1 MTCPCTRRTFLHDAA
16 IVAIAAVAPPAARRR
31 AWFAPAPLRIGVAEF
46 ARDPSAIARTRGL
59 QLGLEE
65 ARHAAALF
73 GGTIELTPVTTAALP
88 THRLSAVVGGGTTDD
103 CASLSEAASA
113 ARVLHLNV
121 GCSSDDLRGAGCR
134 PETFHVAPSDAMLR
148 DAVAQA
154 DHPADAWATA
164 WDPSL
169 VRYGAD
175 TLNQRFRAR
184 FRQSMTAEA
193 WTAWV
198 AIKMLWEASLRTR
211 ATDGAAIGAY
221 LRAESTQ
228 FDGHKGRPLSFRSWD
243 QQLRQPVYVVAPSP
257 VPGGVTRVIAELPAT
272 TGDTEA
278 SRDALDRLGTGRA
291 DSRCR
296 LAS

>member
-1 MTCPCTRRTFLHDAA
+1 MTSACTRRTFLHEAA
-16 IVAIAAVAPPAARRR
+16 IVAIAAIAPPPARKRES
-31 AWFAPAPLRIGVAEF
+31 FGPAPLRIGVVEF
-46 ARDPSAIARTRGL
+46 ADDRSPAARTRGL
-59 QLGLEE
+59 QLGLDE

-73 GGTIELTPVTTAALP
+73 GGAIELIRTTAGTLP
-88 THRLSAVVGGGTTDD
+88 THRLGAVLGGDTAAD
-103 CASLSEAASA
+103 CVSLSAAASA

-121 GCSSDDLRGAGCR
+121 GCSSDELRGARCR
-134 PETFHVAPSDAMLR
+134 PETFHVAPSEAMLH

-154 DHPADAWATA
+154 GHPADAWAAA

-169 VRYGAD
+169 VRFGAD

-184 FRQSMTAEA
+184 FGQSMTADA

-198 AIKMLWEASLRTR
+198 AIKMLWEASLRAR
-211 ATDGAAIGAY
+211 ATDSAAIGAY

-243 QQLRQPVYVVAPSP
+243 QQLRQPVYVVARDT
-257 VPGGVTRVIAELPAT
+257 GGTTRVVAELPAPT
-272 TGDTEA
+272 ADAES
-278 SRDALDRLGTGRA
+278 SRDVLDRLGTRRA
-291 DSRCR
+291 GSRCR

>member
-1 MTCPCTRRTFLHDAA
+1 MTPPCTRRTFLHDAA
-16 IVAIAAVAPPAARRR
+16 IVAISAIAPPLARKRE
-31 AWFAPAPLRIGVAEF
+31 WFAPAPLRIGVVEF
-46 ARDPSAIARTRGL
+46 VHHPSAAARTRGL
-59 QLGLEE
+59 QLGLDE

-73 GGTIELTPVTTAALP
+73 GGTIELTRVTAATLP
-88 THRLSAVVGGGTTDD
+88 THRLSAVVGGDTTDD

-121 GCSSDDLRGAGCR
+121 GCSADDLRGAGCR
-134 PETFHVAPSDAMLR
+134 PETFHVMPSDAMLR
-148 DAVAQA
+148 DAVALSG
-154 DHPADAWATA
+154 HPADAWAAA

-169 VRYGAD
+169 VRFGAD

-184 FRQSMTAEA
+184 FRQSMTADA

-211 ATDGAAIGAY
+211 ATDSGAIDAY

-243 QQLRQPVYVVAPSP
+243 QQLRQPVYVVAR
-257 VPGGVTRVIAELPAT
+257 GTAGATRVIAELPAAT
-272 TGDTEA
+272 TDTET
-278 SRDALDRLGTGRA
+278 SRDVLDRLGTRRA